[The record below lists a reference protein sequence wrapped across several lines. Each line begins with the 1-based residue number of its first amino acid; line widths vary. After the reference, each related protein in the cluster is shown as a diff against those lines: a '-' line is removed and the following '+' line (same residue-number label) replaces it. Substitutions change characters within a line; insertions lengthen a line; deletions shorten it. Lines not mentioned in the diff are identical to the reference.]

1 MKTLGRWASGRELMA
16 LDSCCVRD
24 ILLFLISFL
33 SSGVHLVAMG
43 SPARLTT
50 AVVPEMAEPQLEGAW
65 KSTPG
70 SGIFVFAEATFLVK
84 TWTV

>member
-1 MKTLGRWASGRELMA
+1 M
-16 LDSCCVRD
+16 RD

-50 AVVPEMAEPQLEGAW
+50 AVVPETAEAQLEGA
-65 KSTPG
+65 
-70 SGIFVFAEATFLVK
+70 
-84 TWTV
+84 